1 MAVEIAGLGNAIM
14 DALVRIDDD
23 QVLTELG
30 LQRGQMQPVDHS
42 GWHFAYDR
50 VHALGVDVYSGGS
63 CDNVVATAGLLGSDA
78 LFLGQVGDDRFG
90 ALYGRSLEAACGRHA
105 LHVAPGAVTGK
116 CLSLISRKDAE
127 RTMLTDLGTS
137 VELRDLGNFADVIRN
152 ARVLHIEGYGFLG
165 GPVKEAVKEG
175 IAIAR
180 AAGVPVSLDI
190 ADPFVAR
197 ILGDELRSVLKSGVH
212 IGFFNREEA
221 EILTGKGAYAAL
233 EELASWVEIAVVK
246 LGAEGS
252 LVRRGAEIHK
262 IPAFPT
268 AVTDTTGAGDSY
280 AGAFLHAWVRGAPL
294 DRCGGLASRVA
305 ALVVGQVGAVCRD
318 RDALRR
324 ASVEAGAGTD
334 AEARA

>member
-1 MAVEIAGLGNAIM
+1 MAGLGNAIM

-23 QVLTELG
+23 QVLQELG

-42 GWHFAYDR
+42 GWHFAYER
-50 VHALGVDVYSGGS
+50 VHDLGVEVHSGGS
-63 CDNVVATAGLLGSDA
+63 CANVIATAGLLGSRA
-78 LFLGQVGDDRFG
+78 CFLGQVGDDRFG
-90 ALYGRSLEAACGRHA
+90 DLYGGSLRDACGDHA
-105 LHVAPGAVTGK
+105 LHVVPGRVTGK
-116 CLSLISRKDAE
+116 CLSLISRRDAE

-137 VELRDLGNFADVIRN
+137 VELRDLGRFADTIRA

-197 ILGDELRSVLKSGVH
+197 ICGEEINALLASGAVH

-221 EILTGKGAYAAL
+221 ELLTGKGAYAAL
-233 EELASWVEIAVVK
+233 EELAERVEIAVVK

-252 LVRRGAEIHK
+252 LVRRGGETHR

-268 AVTDTTGAGDSY
+268 RVLDTTGAGDSY

-294 DRCGGLASRVA
+294 ERCGNLASRVA

-324 ASVEAGAGTD
+324 ASVEAAS
-334 AEARA
+334 